1 MSSLQMLCKAHCWF
15 MNKNSSTGIMK
26 RSRQSRLLM
35 KKNIVQ
41 EDMDEYRIEN
51 VEAGEEADKHLTKP
65 QLNVTSVILLDT
77 INMNV
82 QDGRKGPTIK
92 NMMSQR
98 NYC

>member
-1 MSSLQMLCKAHCWF
+1 MKSSSH
-15 MNKNSSTGIMK
+15 
-26 RSRQSRLLM
+26 SRLLM